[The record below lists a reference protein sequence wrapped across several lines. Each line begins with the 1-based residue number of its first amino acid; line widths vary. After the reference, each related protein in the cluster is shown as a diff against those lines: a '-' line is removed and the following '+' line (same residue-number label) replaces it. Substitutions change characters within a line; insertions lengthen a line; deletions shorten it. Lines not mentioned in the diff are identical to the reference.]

1 MNIKSLQSQ
10 STWRLILLTCITYA
24 VYPVHYLKRLTK
36 LINPSLDSEQRIS
49 DRFIAANFNFAYLSV
64 VMLILSIFLPEGHR
78 VEIYSALADV
88 ITGLLLLIWSFKI
101 RNRLNSLRGATPGDK
116 HWFHGFWTFI
126 LQYWYINYRINVSSD
141 DPAELAKEL
150 EQPSE
155 HIIDPQE
162 QR

>member
-10 STWRLILLTCITYA
+10 STWRLIFLTCITYA

-49 DRFIAANFNFAYLSV
+49 DRFIGANFNFAYLSLALFV
-64 VMLILSIFLPEGHR
+64 PYLFVPEGHPI
-78 VEIYSALADV
+78 EIYSALADAA
-88 ITGLLLLIWSFKI
+88 TGIFLLIWSFKI

-126 LQYWYINYRINVSSD
+126 LQYWYINYRINVLS
-141 DPAELAKEL
+141 
-150 EQPSE
+150 
-155 HIIDPQE
+155 DPQAE
-162 QR
+162 TGTESGTPST